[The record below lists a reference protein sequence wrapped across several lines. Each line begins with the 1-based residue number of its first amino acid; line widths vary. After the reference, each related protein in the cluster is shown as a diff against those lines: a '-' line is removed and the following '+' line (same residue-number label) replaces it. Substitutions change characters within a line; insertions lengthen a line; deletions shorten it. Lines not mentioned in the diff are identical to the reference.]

1 MAWYLGCNF
10 TLTLF
15 SSVSMTTLTTPPRF
29 VKGHKR
35 HSSTDMTPSRGKAS
49 YKQCS
54 QDDSCVTR
62 LSGMYEWEK
71 QKKLSA
77 ITQGSKLRPCHS
89 KGDLSRSKS
98 KMSYRHEVVELALF
112 YLAI

>member
-62 LSGMYEWEK
+62 LSGMYEREK
-71 QKKLSA
+71 QEKLSGNN
-77 ITQGSKLRPCHS
+77 TRKL
-89 KGDLSRSKS
+89 
-98 KMSYRHEVVELALF
+98 EVN
-112 YLAI
+112 

>member
-1 MAWYLGCNF
+1 MKYENNEKNNYIKKILHNVGERYGMVFRFNF

-35 HSSTDMTPSRGKAS
+35 HSSTDMTPSRGKTS

-62 LSGMYEWEK
+62 LSGMYEREK
-71 QKKLSA
+71 QKK
-77 ITQGSKLRPCHS
+77 IVR
-89 KGDLSRSKS
+89 
-98 KMSYRHEVVELALF
+98 E
-112 YLAI
+112 